1 MSINNV
7 NISGNLTRDAELR
20 TTSGGMAILS
30 LSVAVND
37 RKKNPNGEWE
47 DYPNFIDCTVFG
59 RRAEAIQNYL
69 TKGTK
74 VCIQGKLKQERWED
88 KDGNNRSKVSVIVQ
102 EIEFNAQKT
111 SSNAETDE
119 TSTSAYAGEDIPF

>member
-7 NISGNLTRDAELR
+7 NISGNLTRDAEMR
-20 TTSGGMAILS
+20 TTQGGMAILS

-74 VCIQGKLKQERWED
+74 VAIQGKLKQERWED

-102 EIEFNAQKT
+102 EIEFNAQK
-111 SSNAETDE
+111 SRSNAETEE
-119 TSTSAYAGEDIPF
+119 TPTSAYADEDIPF